1 MFLETECTGMFG
13 VLVLITSLVLFGNVF
28 QRVLLLLGFSACGG
42 SEDTVG
48 LFLETFSDPVKAASH
63 PGRIV
68 MLFYFAKKQ
77 TV

>member
-1 MFLETECTGMFG
+1 MHRYVWSTCINYILFLF
-13 VLVLITSLVLFGNVF
+13 
-28 QRVLLLLGFSACGG
+28 LLLLGFSACGG

-48 LFLETFSDPVKAASH
+48 LFLQTFSDPVKAASH

>member
-1 MFLETECTGMFG
+1 MHRYVWSTWINYISCFYLEMFSRGFFYYWGL
-13 VLVLITSLVLFGNVF
+13 VLVE
-28 QRVLLLLGFSACGG
+28 G